1 MMNSGKLRLAT
12 RIGFAAMCAFI
23 AQPFAVHAQITLP
36 ITPDRRGPTHPVVG
50 VSANGVPLINI
61 TAPNRAGVS
70 LNNFTQYNV
79 GTNGAVIVNSGRPTA
94 SQLAGAVQGNPFLGN
109 HSARVIIN
117 QVTSGNPTRLLG
129 PTEIAGHRANLVIAN
144 PAGITCAGC
153 GFINTPRVTLST
165 GLPTFH
171 ADGSLAGLSV
181 TQGHIDI
188 TGAGLDA
195 RGSALDLVSRA
206 MTINAQLWAD

>member
-1 MMNSGKLRLAT
+1 MRLTT
-12 RIGFAAMCAFI
+12 RVGFAVLCAFI

-36 ITPDRRGPTHPVVG
+36 ITPDRRGPTHPVIG

-79 GTNGAVIVNSGRPTA
+79 GTNGAVIVNSARPSA

-109 HSARVIIN
+109 QSARVIIN
-117 QVTSGNPTRLLG
+117 QVTSGHATRLLG

-144 PAGITCAGC
+144 PVGITCAGC
-153 GFINTPRVTLST
+153 GFINTPRVSLST
-165 GLPTFH
+165 GLPT
-171 ADGSLAGLSV
+171 
-181 TQGHIDI
+181 
-188 TGAGLDA
+188 A
-195 RGSALDLVSRA
+195 RSRA
-206 MTINAQLWAD
+206 